1 MTIDNRSQ
9 AHSAK
14 VRANI
19 ARMLRP
25 KSVAI
30 AGVSQSPG
38 SLGGRVLANLAGMKF
53 TGAIHLVHPTRP
65 EIDGRRCVPST
76 AALPDGVDCVVL
88 AIPTAGVIDAVK
100 GCAERGVGGVI
111 IYSAG
116 FAEAGP
122 EGLARQQELQNV
134 AIDAGLAVAG
144 PNCLGHI
151 NFVDSIS
158 LTFGQTIARPPQKPC
173 LGVVSQS
180 GAMAS
185 VVRAALNA
193 RDLDLSYT
201 MSTGNEA
208 VNGVED
214 FLEFLLEEDNTRV
227 IALIVEQFRHPR
239 RFLELAARAR
249 AKGKPI
255 VLLHPGRSQAARE
268 SAATHTG
275 AMAGDYAVMK
285 TLVTHAGVALAENM
299 EELIDLTELML
310 RCPSVPKRGA
320 LIFGE
325 SGAFK
330 ALMLDVAE
338 DIGFELPEPQGKSRE
353 VLAALAPG
361 LILPTNPVDLTAQPL
376 VDPGLYR
383 RALTPLLADD
393 HYDSI
398 VLGLIVSTPSMART
412 KIGPVYETLRDVP
425 TTKPVIFAMLGED
438 SEVPADLIADFRSVN
453 VPFFRSPDRAMRA
466 LAAFTRYG
474 AQRDAKGAAA
484 ATVPQ
489 GKRLPAGVIAEHA
502 AKPLLAAAGITVPKS
517 AMARTLTEA
526 EAAAERIGYPVA
538 LKAQSAALSHKT
550 DAGGVI
556 LRLGDKAAL
565 AEGWKRL
572 EANIATAKP
581 GLNSTACWWRRWLR
595 PASRS

>member
-1 MTIDNRSQ
+1 
-9 AHSAK
+9 
-14 VRANI
+14 
-19 ARMLRP
+19 
-25 KSVAI
+25 
-30 AGVSQSPG
+30 
-38 SLGGRVLANLAGMKF
+38 
-53 TGAIHLVHPTRP
+53 
-65 EIDGRRCVPST
+65 
-76 AALPDGVDCVVL
+76 
-88 AIPTAGVIDAVK
+88 
-100 GCAERGVGGVI
+100 
-111 IYSAG
+111 
-116 FAEAGP
+116 
-122 EGLARQQELQNV
+122 
-134 AIDAGLAVAG
+134 
-144 PNCLGHI
+144 
-151 NFVDSIS
+151 
-158 LTFGQTIARPPQKPC
+158 
-173 LGVVSQS
+173 
-180 GAMAS
+180 MAS

-214 FLEFLLEEDNTRV
+214 FLEFLLEEDKTRV

-338 DIGFELPEPQGKSRE
+338 DIGLELPEPQGKSRE

-393 HYDSI
+393 HYNSI

-581 GLNSTACWWRRWLR
+581 GLKLDGVLVEAMAAPGVAELIVGARNDPDWGPVVMLGLGGVFAEALHDARLMPPGLPVEAIVAEIGKLKGAALLR
-595 PASRS
+595 GFRGSPPADVEAAARLVADLGQFVLAHPEVAEIDINPVLVYARGKGVLALDALIVVR